1 MQYSCINRQVT
12 IMAIERKKLI
22 QRNTLNT
29 QTSSSTQNTKNTQR
43 MASSEDA
50 QHTQSSEHGE
60 QSSEDTQHGEQSSE
74 DGDEALSTR
83 NTDSQ
88 IEQLQNGSSPKI
100 QIVKGKWGGARP
112 NSGPKKGAISR
123 ITAEL
128 VERLIASNQTPVEL
142 MVQLM
147 QDTTRDVAFRLD
159 AAKAV
164 APYMHAKLSSIEVK
178 GDANNPLHMIS
189 STTRLPKDPQAAADY
204 YKSLL
209 G

>member
-60 QSSEDTQHGEQSSE
+60 QSSEH
-74 DGDEALSTR
+74 GDEALSTR
-83 NTDSQ
+83 NIDSQ

>member
-60 QSSEDTQHGEQSSE
+60 QSSED
-74 DGDEALSTR
+74 GDEALSTR
-83 NTDSQ
+83 NIDSQ